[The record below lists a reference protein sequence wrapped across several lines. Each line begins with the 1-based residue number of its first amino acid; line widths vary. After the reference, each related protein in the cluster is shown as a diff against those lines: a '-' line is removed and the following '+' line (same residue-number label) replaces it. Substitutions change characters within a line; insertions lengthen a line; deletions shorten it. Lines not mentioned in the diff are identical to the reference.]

1 MKTYRFGPFS
11 LDAAQGILASAGGE
25 IALSGKAFET
35 LRYLVENAGRVVSK
49 QELIDRVWPDSH
61 VEENNLAQ
69 HISLVRK
76 TLAAVD
82 ATTEYVQTMPRRGYR
97 FAAAVESAAHEP
109 SASAEPLPETRYAR
123 SGDVNIAYQVIGE
136 GPVDLIFVMGWVSH
150 LEMFWAEPS
159 FARFLRRLSDFA
171 RLIVFDK
178 RGTGLSDSVP
188 IDQLPSLEQRM
199 DDVRAVMA
207 AVGSRRAVLMGVSE
221 GGPLTMLFA
230 ATYPQLAAGVIII
243 GGYARRTWAPD
254 YPWAPTQEQREKF
267 IIALEREWGGPFG
280 LEDRAPSRC
289 DDPEFRSWWA
299 KYLRMGASPGA
310 AAALTRMNA
319 QIDVR
324 HVLPNVHVP
333 ALVIHRKGDRALRVE
348 EGRFIAER
356 IPGARFVEL
365 PGEDHLPFVGDQEAI
380 LSAVERFAGEL
391 HEAPRTTRVLA
402 TCLFI
407 RAEGEREHLS
417 KLDEEAKREIAWY
430 HGRKFAHVSDALV
443 ATFDGPARAIRCA
456 CAIRDAAQ
464 RAGVRLAAGLHTG
477 ECDTDGE
484 AMTGPTVEIGA
495 LLAEAAAAGD
505 VIVSN
510 TVRDLVAGSG
520 LEFTSRGQTFLGPRL
535 GEWNVYSVDADSA
548 RR

>member
-1 MKTYRFGPFS
+1 MKAYRFGPFS
-11 LDAAQGILASAGGE
+11 LDPAQGILSSADGE
-25 IALSGKAFET
+25 IALGGKAFET
-35 LRYLVENAGRVVSK
+35 LRFLVENAGRVVSK
-49 QELIDRVWPDSH
+49 QELIERVWPDSH

-97 FAAAVESAAHEP
+97 FMVDATEETPAAAKREHRT
-109 SASAEPLPETRYAR
+109 LYAR
-123 SGDVNIAYQVIGE
+123 SGDVNIAYQVIGD
-136 GPVDLIFVMGWVSH
+136 GPIDLVFVMGWVSH

-159 FARFLRRLSDFA
+159 FARFLDRLSSFA

-188 IDQLPSLEQRM
+188 LERLPSLEQRM
-199 DDVRAVMA
+199 DDVRAVMSA
-207 AVGSRRAVLMGVSE
+207 AGSQRAVLMGVSE
-221 GGPLTMLFA
+221 GGPLTALFA
-230 ATYPQLAAGVIII
+230 ATYPALAAGVVII
-243 GGYARRTWAPD
+243 GGYARRLWAPD
-254 YPWAPTQEQREKF
+254 YPWGPTPEQRETF
-267 IIALEREWGGPFG
+267 IAALEREWGGPFG
-280 LEDRAPSRC
+280 LEARAPSRC
-289 DDPEFRSWWA
+289 NDPEFRNWWA

-310 AAALTRMNA
+310 ASALTRMNA

-324 HVLPNVHVP
+324 HVLPTIRVP
-333 ALVIHRKGDRALRVE
+333 ALVIHRTGDRALRVE
-348 EGRFIAER
+348 EGRFLADR

-365 PGEDHLPFVGDQEAI
+365 PGDDHLPFVGDQESI
-380 LSAVERFAGEL
+380 LGAVERFVGEL
-391 HEAPRTTRVLA
+391 HDPPRTTRVLA

-407 RAEGEREHLS
+407 RAEGEGEILS
-417 KLDEEAKREIAWY
+417 RLDDEARREIAWF
-430 HGRKFAHVSDALV
+430 HGRKFAHVTDALV

-484 AMTGPTVEIGA
+484 AMTGTTVEIGA
-495 LLAEAAAAGD
+495 LLAEAAAPGD

-510 TVRDLVAGSG
+510 TVVDLVAGSG
-520 LEFTSRGQTFLGPRL
+520 LLFTSRGQAFLGSRL
-535 GEWNVYSVDADSA
+535 GEWSLFSVDADNA